1 MDRSNQGISSN
12 AEYLTVNS
20 RTIVDENSPA
30 DMEVFK
36 EIDQFYFSHSETVDP
51 GRYVLEKAPF
61 PPDCT
66 AIEETFMKLKRQQQV
81 VSNKALHLISQK
93 RDACDT
99 EFKEITSIQKLLS
112 EAIGTCRHGRVEL
125 KTAKSNL
132 TISTF
137 AILANFRKKQ
147 IVQGVL
153 RNLNMI
159 RNLRQAEEEVQNL
172 MRNKEYEAAVRL
184 VLAGQKAASDHKH
197 FKCVAALTQ
206 RLQDTLDLAEEQLDV
221 VLASICYNFDEDTFS
236 KLQRAYTLLNK
247 TQVAMDQLHMHFA
260 STISN
265 AAMQAVMEHQKDNIE
280 NSSEQPKFKEMCANV
295 KDSNVVICLLD
306 LCDSLWKIMLSYHHV
321 VNWNTKQNENTQ
333 QDNSEYFPETSDFE
347 ISVNKEY
354 VREKLN
360 NGLMK
365 IWHDVQFKVSTFL
378 TESDLSQYPFEK
390 FVRVLGILKRLIFV
404 GEEFCGDTSENLQN
418 FIKNCTISYL
428 KNYHASRMEVLRIF
442 LENEGWELCPVKSTF
457 NLMHLQEFDK
467 LKRHIKAFS
476 NVNSSMSKNRDT
488 PVSVRTHS
496 SDAGSSAPSDS
507 FYIGRCFTKNS
518 KHTPFH
524 VFRSEDMID
533 EDILENDSE
542 RGSDDGSSEI
552 SDEDEPDELKR
563 DFVDETPVVPENSS
577 TTYNSIASNKSALKK
592 NLMESN
598 IVTNTALSILRDVGQ
613 YLQMCRFLKQVS
625 FEVVMLMSQMFDYY
639 LYSVHFFFA
648 SDLKVSS
655 STLYSTKLKG
665 ILKRINNSITLSD
678 DFDVVESADEEQ
690 TIPTKYLQPR
700 PSQMIDLNNPESL
713 HGLAERIAAVES
725 LIFLS
730 KQLDMLRP
738 YLENLILPHQKI
750 ILQTFFEQTVN
761 SSVDV
766 RVPVYMCVASHVF
779 DIRTTL
785 ISMSQVNWMVKNVM
799 SQHSSYVDQI
809 IRDVQVFSMRLDQV
823 GEKVPITIDVHRA
836 LWSSVSKFVVHTLVE
851 GFSNVT
857 KCSDS
862 GRGLMQ
868 LDYTQLI
875 SKMEKISGIKPA
887 PFQEYVEKYVKAYY
901 LPKASLGEFITEHK
915 EYSNK
920 HLSALVYCTCDSK
933 KEKQEL
939 LALIDGRENNTA
951 VKYISVKIP

>member
-1 MDRSNQGISSN
+1 MDRSGQGN
-12 AEYLTVNS
+12 VEYLTVNS

-36 EIDQFYFSHSETVDP
+36 EIDEFYFANSESVDP

-99 EFKEITSIQKLLS
+99 EFKEITTIQKLLS

-132 TISTF
+132 TVSTF
-137 AILANFRKKQ
+137 AILGNFRKKQ

-159 RNLRQAEEEVQNL
+159 RNLRQAEDEVQNL

-184 VLAGQKAASDHKH
+184 VLAGQRAASDHKH

-206 RLQDTLDLAEEQLDV
+206 RLQDTLELAEEQLDV
-221 VLASICYNFDEDTFS
+221 VLASICYNFDEETFS

-260 STISN
+260 SAISN
-265 AAMQAVMEHQKDNIE
+265 AAMQAVMEHQKDVIG
-280 NSSEQPKFKEMCANV
+280 NSSEQPKFKEICANI
-295 KDSNVVICLLD
+295 KESNVVICLVD

-321 VNWNTKQNENTQ
+321 VNWNTKQNENGQ
-333 QDNSEYFPETSDFE
+333 QDNSEYFPDTSDFE

-365 IWHDVQFKVSTFL
+365 IWHDVQFKVSMFL

-390 FVRVLGILKRLIFV
+390 FVRVLGILKRLISV

-476 NVNSSMSKNRDT
+476 NINNVSKSRDT

-542 RGSDDGSSEI
+542 HESDEESSEI

-563 DFVDETPVVPENSS
+563 DFVDETPALENPS
-577 TTYNSIASNKSALKK
+577 TYNSTSNKTISKK
-592 NLMESN
+592 NLADSN

-639 LYSVHFFFA
+639 LYSVHLFFA
-648 SDLKVSS
+648 ADLKVSS
-655 STLYSTKLKG
+655 STLYSSKLKS

-678 DFDVVESADEEQ
+678 NFDVAESADDEQ
-690 TIPTKYLQPR
+690 SIPTKYLRPQ

-761 SSVDV
+761 SSIDV
-766 RVPVYMCVASHVF
+766 RVPVYMCVASHIF
-779 DIRTTL
+779 DIRTIL

-809 IRDVQVFSMRLDQV
+809 VRDIQVFSMRLDQV
-823 GEKVPITIDVHRA
+823 GEKVPITNDVHRA

-901 LPKASLGEFITEHK
+901 LPKPSLGEFISERK
-915 EYSNK
+915 EYSTK
-920 HLSALVYCTCDSK
+920 HLTALVHCACDSK

-939 LALIDGRENNTA
+939 LALIDVKESNTA